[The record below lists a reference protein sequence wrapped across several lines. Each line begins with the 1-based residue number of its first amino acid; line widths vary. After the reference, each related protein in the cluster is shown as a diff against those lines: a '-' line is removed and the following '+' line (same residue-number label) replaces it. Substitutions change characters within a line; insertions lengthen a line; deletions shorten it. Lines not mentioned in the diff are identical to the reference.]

1 MFPRRRT
8 SNEAETSDGGGG
20 GGFGGFLGGLGR
32 TLKAATE
39 GVGGLLNDCGIGN
52 PARPAG
58 GKGEGAWTT
67 EWMKMCAPALAD
79 LKLADMSLPGT
90 HDSGTA
96 EMVRAE
102 GGVLIIM
109 HGCSRTTLNPRIP
122 TRSGRSTSDFHRPG
136 RENCVV

>member
-1 MFPRRRT
+1 MLQVFPKRQT
-8 SNEAETSDGGGG
+8 SSDADDGGGRGSSG

-52 PARPAG
+52 PPRPAG

-96 EMVRAE
+96 KMVRRRAAKFR
-102 GGVLIIM
+102 GVFCWLV
-109 HGCSRTTLNPRIP
+109 G
-122 TRSGRSTSDFHRPG
+122 
-136 RENCVV
+136 